1 MPTVLLV
8 DDRRVLL
15 DLGQAVLATAA
26 VRVLTAGSGLAALSL
41 LQRESPDAAVIDLD
55 MPLMDGI
62 ETMRRVRKLQNCA
75 EMIVL
80 LAAPA
85 SRRLECLAAG
95 ADGVILKP
103 LAANA
108 LLNELGKFIP
118 IRQRLQ
124 IRVTAHLPAEFHCA
138 GRIFTG
144 ETKNLSLGGAF
155 IRGPAHPPL
164 GAHGELVLHSSDREF
179 RVPAEAA
186 RILPDAG
193 YALRFTGGDGETL
206 AALADELEARLI
218 HLVRS

>member
-15 DLGQAVLATAA
+15 DLGKAVLATAS

-41 LQRESPDAAVIDLD
+41 LQRETPDAVVIDLD
-55 MPLMDGI
+55 MPLMNGI
-62 ETMRRVRKLQNCA
+62 ETMRRVRKLPDFAQ
-75 EMIVL
+75 MIVL

-95 ADGVILKP
+95 ADGVVLKP

-108 LLNELGKFIP
+108 LLDALGKYIP
-118 IRQRLQ
+118 IIQRLQ
-124 IRVTAHLPAEFHCA
+124 IRVTAHLMVEFHCT
-138 GRIFTG
+138 GRVFSG

-164 GAHGELVLHSSDREF
+164 GTHGEFVLQANGREF
-179 RVPAEAA
+179 RLPAEAA
-186 RILPDAG
+186 RILPDG

-218 HLVRS
+218 HLVRT

>member
-26 VRVLTAGSGLAALSL
+26 VRVLTAGSGLAALSM
-41 LQRESPDAAVIDLD
+41 LQRENFDAVIIDLE
-55 MPLMDGI
+55 MPVMDGL
-62 ETMRRVRKLQNCA
+62 ETLRRARKLPGCA
-75 EMIVL
+75 QLTVL

-85 SRRLECLAAG
+85 QRRLECLAAG

-103 LAANA
+103 LSANA

-118 IRQRLQ
+118 IRKRLQ

-138 GRIFTG
+138 GQAFTG

-155 IRGPAHPPL
+155 IRGPVHPAL
-164 GAHGELVLHSSDREF
+164 GAHGEFVLHSGGREF
-179 RVPAEAA
+179 RLPAEAA
-186 RILPDAG
+186 RILPDGG

>member
-15 DLGQAVLATAA
+15 DLGKAVLATAA

-41 LQRESPDAAVIDLD
+41 LQRETPDAVVIDLD
-55 MPLMDGI
+55 MPMMDGL
-62 ETMRRVRKLQNCA
+62 ETLRRARKLPGCA
-75 EMIVL
+75 QLTVL

-85 SRRLECLAAG
+85 SRRLECLAGG

-103 LAANA
+103 IAANA

-138 GRIFTG
+138 AGDFSG

-164 GAHGELVLHSSDREF
+164 GAHGEFVLYSSDREF
-179 RVPAEAA
+179 RLPAEAA
-186 RILPDAG
+186 RILPEG
-193 YALRFTGGDGETL
+193 YALRFTAGDGVTL

-218 HLVRS
+218 HLVRT